1 MDQSTMIHLHNEIP
15 LHTGENVHHKQIN
28 QQQVLERLW
37 KKENPS
43 ALLVAMQTG
52 VAILENSMEFPQKIK
67 NGAAFWPSDSSAG
80 IIP

>member
-1 MDQSTMIHLHNEIP
+1 M
-15 LHTGENVHHKQIN
+15 
-28 QQQVLERLW
+28 W

-67 NGAAFWPSDSSAG
+67 NGAPF
-80 IIP
+80 